1 MALVTANNVGV
12 IAGTI
17 VRPLVGVWTA
27 DLMLDQTGD
36 TPTGFTS
43 GTQVK
48 IEADGG
54 YSIVGVVDP
63 NRGGSFLDSVHVRI
77 IGGAG
82 GLSKLATPRAYGQG
96 ATVRDVING
105 LMTDSGETLSST
117 TDAGLLSTG
126 INGWSVMAH
135 TVGWNL
141 RALLKVMAPSMSWRI
156 IADGTLWIGAETWP
170 NASGT
175 FDAIDQ
181 DPADGSYVLGVE
193 APFVAPGTAI
203 SGLGNIN
210 RCIDVIEGGRL
221 RTHVYLDLPSEGVR
235 GINAAIQRQ
244 VTQALAGVDYYA
256 HYLVEV
262 VSQSQDL
269 TTVDVQP
276 HSAHAKQLLKGLQA
290 VPVRA
295 GSAIKLQF
303 VTGATVL
310 LGWDGGDPRYP
321 YVLGGLS
328 SDSVQAIQL
337 GGNTPVS
344 RKGDHSSAGTLTI
357 TLTGTTA
364 LSGTYVDPDGN
375 STSVTSGTPITL
387 KAKLSEGSSVVGA
400 G

>member
-256 HYLVEV
+256 LYLVEV
-262 VSQSQDL
+262 VSQSLDL

-375 STSVTSGTPITL
+375 STPVTSGTPITL

>member
-337 GGNTPVS
+337 GGNTPVA